1 MVINTQ
7 SKVQRVAACYN
18 AKQGH
23 LYPEGASMLY
33 SLAETLP

>member
-18 AKQGH
+18 AKQGR
-23 LYPEGASMLY
+23 LYPEGASML
-33 SLAETLP
+33 SSFS